1 MNKKKQSFTKENKKM
16 ITINKNTSKING
28 LGYSAYFKL
37 IESRKQEKIE
47 IIFTK
52 GKLELLTEEIERINT
67 YDYGLN
73 IIKKDNTIIFVN
85 LFNVTQII

>member
-1 MNKKKQSFTKENKKM
+1 M